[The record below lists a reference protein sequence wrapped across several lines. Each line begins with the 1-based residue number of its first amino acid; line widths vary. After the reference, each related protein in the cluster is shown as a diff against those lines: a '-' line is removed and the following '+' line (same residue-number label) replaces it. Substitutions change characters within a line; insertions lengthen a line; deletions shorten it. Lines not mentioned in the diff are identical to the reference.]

1 MLSSDVFKGIM
12 ARYPSSPTFSTHCLV
27 SESNF
32 GSDRSKRLV
41 ATPVLGMRFGLM
53 NQEGTG
59 DKFSVSPNEDNSHRG
74 VAELFSEEGVIK
86 TEQGLSL
93 RRLFEIATDLTPN
106 GLMALVAIEF
116 GFGSGYL
123 EDEAGSVAVLVPGM
137 VAQTLPVFRLSDG
150 KVTGLVWPDDAES
163 AGEGHKTSDNDLLFQ
178 TEIVSEAK
186 AAKHGVAR
194 VSLGPNSH
202 NLVFAERRGGN
213 EFGRKISD
221 VAIAPSLPIVGIR
234 EGLAL
239 PVFVPNDPAG
249 RSKLAHRQQF
259 FSSEGPA
266 VYARLRYVI
275 AKASWFSDQ
284 S

>member
-1 MLSSDVFKGIM
+1 MLSSDVFKEIRD
-12 ARYPSSPTFSTHCLV
+12 RYPFSPTFSTHCLV

-41 ATPVLGMRFGLM
+41 ATPVLGMRFGLT
-53 NQEGTG
+53 NQKGTG
-59 DKFSVSPNEDNSHRG
+59 DKFSVSPNEANSHRG
-74 VAELFSEEGVIK
+74 VEELFSMEGVIR

-93 RRLFEIATDLTPN
+93 KRLFEIAADLTPN

-123 EDEAGSVAVLVPGM
+123 KDEAGSVAVLVPGM

-150 KVTGLVWPDDAES
+150 KVTGLVWPGDGES
-163 AGEGHKTSDNDLLFQ
+163 AAEGHKTSDDDLLFQ

-186 AAKHGVAR
+186 GSRHGVAR

-202 NLVFAERRGGN
+202 NLVFAERRGGKD
-213 EFGRKISD
+213 FGRQISAG
-221 VAIAPSLPIVGIR
+221 AIAPSLPIAGIR
-234 EGLAL
+234 EGLVL
-239 PVFVPNDPAG
+239 PVFVPSDPSG
-249 RSKLAHRQQF
+249 RSKLVNRGTF
-259 FSSEGPA
+259 LSSEGQA
-266 VYARLRYVI
+266 AHAKLRYVI
-275 AKASWFSDQ
+275 AEANWFSDH